1 MSLGL
6 SMLSTLDEN
15 TLRSNDC
22 DSYGKLSLMSNA
34 IESNGPLLLVLID
47 TTFLSLYLI
56 VFGSNDVDLPV
67 ISNTLD
73 PSGINR
79 LMCCWYLSSIA
90 GVDAKIASG
99 LSLSM
104 TSMKSAGKGHCG
116 GHLHAVDGTFGVGSD
131 DDGDDDD
138 GDGVVVIGDVDT
150 FNDDDDDDDDDIDD
164 DVVIDD
170 DDDDD
175 DDNLRYPV
183 GRYACAVD
191 DSNISTIITIAIVIL
206 NIIDPIIASSSIVVA
221 SASAS
226 SSSDIG

>member
-6 SMLSTLDEN
+6 SILSTLDEN
-15 TLRSNDC
+15 TIRSNDC
-22 DSYGKLSLMSNA
+22 DSYGKLKSLMSHA

-47 TTFLSLYLI
+47 TTFLSLYLMT
-56 VFGSNDVDLPV
+56 VFGINDVDLPV

-73 PSGINR
+73 PSGMNR
-79 LMCCWYLSSIA
+79 LMCCWYLSSIT
-90 GVDAKIASG
+90 GVDVRIASG

-131 DDGDDDD
+131 DDDDDGDDD
-138 GDGVVVIGDVDT
+138 DGVVVIGDVDT
-150 FNDDDDDDDDDIDD
+150 FNDDDDDDD
-164 DVVIDD
+164 VIDD
-170 DDDDD
+170 VIDDD

-183 GRYACAVD
+183 GRYIYACTVD

-206 NIIDPIIASSSIVVA
+206 NIIDPIIGSSNVASS
-221 SASAS
+221 S